1 MKKRYPAVFYGS
13 SMIFVV
19 AMLVS
24 LSSCSLGASQPDL
37 DATQTAI
44 ANEFAM
50 FMMASTPALEVED
63 IPTPTFTSDPNLAS
77 PTPTETPPSTPTPTV
92 TLLPSGTLTRP
103 ASYTLQKGEFP
114 YCIARRYNLHPQD
127 LLALNGLSSAAGQ
140 VYRQG
145 LVLQIPQTS
154 RPFPAAR
161 ALHPHP
167 TTYTVP
173 DSQTT
178 VYKVACYFGDVDP
191 QAIMQQNGLTSTL
204 LTANQVLQIP

>member
-1 MKKRYPAVFYGS
+1 MKKRNPVLFYGS

-24 LSSCSLGASQPDL
+24 ISSCSLGAAQPDL

-50 FMMASTPALEVED
+50 FMMASTPTLQIENTPP
-63 IPTPTFTSDPNLAS
+63 PTSTPDPNLAS
-77 PTPTETPPSTPTPTV
+77 PTPTETPTSTPTPTV
-92 TLLPSGTLTRP
+92 TFLPPSTLTRP

-114 YCIARRYNLHPQD
+114 YCIARRYNVHPQD
-127 LLALNGLSSAAGQ
+127 LLTLNGLSSAAGQ

-145 LVLQIPQTS
+145 LVLQIPQTG
-154 RPFPAAR
+154 RPFPTER

-191 QAIMQQNGLTSTL
+191 QAIMQKNGLTSPL
-204 LTANQVLQIP
+204 LTANQTLQIP